1 VSVLSVNKLNNP
13 ILLRNKH
20 CHGTKQHHVLPIR
33 KSDKTI
39 YLASGQTMFVFN
51 ATTGNP
57 ILCLTWHP
65 QRTMA
70 VQEDVLTQL
79 RLKTVEF
86 KLLSDGWLSRCET

>member
-1 VSVLSVNKLNNP
+1 
-13 ILLRNKH
+13 
-20 CHGTKQHHVLPIR
+20 
-33 KSDKTI
+33 
-39 YLASGQTMFVFN
+39 MFVFN